1 MTSCPT
7 CGRSVDPLRAPAVG
21 VRDGKVVS
29 YCSHECAERTT
40 LPPPQA
46 DDAALASQRT
56 DVVDAPLAMAAG
68 VAEPV
73 TLIESEVAA
82 KRGALHPSELTS
94 AAAHMT
100 SRELPVSIAPEI
112 NLPTTAG
119 TGDAT
124 ARGGRTVRIAVVT
137 AALALGGGVAG
148 HQLGFLSISRG
159 GGVSQLAAPRLDA
172 VTVADASHDANSLTA
187 AAAVEQARNAL
198 MAALTSPSARVQRI
212 AAAALA
218 RTGAPEALAALD
230 AALAN
235 ETSDLAKLEAHYV
248 LARGGDSRG
257 LDGLVAGL
265 SVGRRDVR
273 LEAARRLALLG
284 DNRAINTLAQYLE
297 VSQLRLGAAEQLAF
311 LSEPRAVRVLEAVQ
325 ADSKSSFDDK
335 ARAAIALGH
344 AGKSEVA
351 PQLRSLLV
359 DARFNAF
366 AAASLAH
373 LRAAPTDAV
382 RSVLVSQLAIASLRV
397 AAARALRTLDPNLD
411 PLPLLRPLVD
421 ALARATDTEQVTA
434 AEAVLL
440 LAGPPAWAQRE

>member
-1 MTSCPT
+1 M
-7 CGRSVDPLRAPAVG
+7 
-21 VRDGKVVS
+21 RDGKVVS
-29 YCSHECAERTT
+29 YCSHECAAGTT
-40 LPPPQA
+40 LPLPQA
-46 DDAALASQRT
+46 DDAAVASQRT

-73 TLIESEVAA
+73 TLIQSEVAA
-82 KRGALHPSELTS
+82 KRGALHLNELTS
-94 AAAHMT
+94 AAAHVT

-124 ARGGRTVRIAVVT
+124 ARGGRTARIAVVS

-159 GGVSQLAAPRLDA
+159 GASQVAAPRLDA
-172 VTVADASHDANSLTA
+172 ATVADASHDADSLTA

-198 MAALTSPSARVQRI
+198 MAALTSPSVRVQRI

-235 ETSDLAKLEAHYV
+235 ETSDLAKLEVHYV

-311 LSEPRAVRVLEAVQ
+311 LAEPRAVRVLEAVQ

-373 LRAAPTDAV
+373 LRDAPADAV

-421 ALARATDTEQVTA
+421 ALNRAKDTEQVTA